1 MEKFPECCVNKSEE
15 EDYKYRNV
23 LAAVAHW
30 ASKWTLAEAVNLL
43 CQDGNLVRNVA
54 KGTTRQWRSFSQY
67 EKKNSFRLFL
77 QWSENYV
84 CGEAVN
90 EELWEETIHSAKL
103 ILKGEEQ
110 KAFKNLPIQNW
121 KIKRVK
127 PSMECFHMV
136 PHPGDITPVESEENM
151 NNNEKISYKK
161 KIKFESESDELK
173 RSLADD
179 LRRESGPM
187 VSVTDERRSVT
198 DERQSVTDE
207 RRSVM
212 DERLDS
218 VFEEED
224 VEKKES
230 VSKDRRRSNSYE
242 SMKKSMT
249 MSATEDLLVFN

>member
-1 MEKFPECCVNKSEE
+1 
-15 EDYKYRNV
+15 
-23 LAAVAHW
+23 
-30 ASKWTLAEAVNLL
+30 
-43 CQDGNLVRNVA
+43 
-54 KGTTRQWRSFSQY
+54 
-67 EKKNSFRLFL
+67 
-77 QWSENYV
+77 
-84 CGEAVN
+84 
-90 EELWEETIHSAKL
+90 
-103 ILKGEEQ
+103 
-110 KAFKNLPIQNW
+110 
-121 KIKRVK
+121 
-127 PSMECFHMV
+127 
-136 PHPGDITPVESEENM
+136 M

-224 VEKKES
+224 VEKRES
-230 VSKDRRRSNSYE
+230 VSKDRRGSNSYE

-249 MSATEDLLVFN
+249 MSETEDLLVFN